1 MSETVLSMQ
10 HIVKAFPGV
19 IANNDVTLEVKKQS
33 IHALIGEN
41 GAGKSTLMN
50 VLCGLHAPD
59 SGRIVFNGQEVGI
72 RSTYDAIRLGIGM
85 VHQHFMLVS
94 DLTVLENIILG
105 ADTPHKGALTDYKT
119 SRKRIEEIMEQYS
132 FHVDLDKKVFEMSV
146 GEMQRVEIIKA
157 LYRGAELLILDEP
170 TAVLTPSETQALF
183 GVCRSLTAM
192 GKTILFISHKLKEV
206 LEISDEITVM
216 RAGKVTGHIRTDEAD
231 EIKLATMM
239 VGRDVVL
246 RVRKDEA
253 KPKGEVLRVE
263 KLSALND
270 RKLPAIKDITF
281 SVRAGEI
288 VGIAGV
294 DGNGQTELV
303 ETLTGLRKQTGGSIY
318 LNGENITA
326 CDCLKRRHHGISQ
339 VPADRMVFGINR
351 KCSVEENLMLSVYNR
366 KPYCRFGFLNKGRIR
381 EYAMELVRRFGIIA
395 ASIETLVGNMSGG
408 NMQKV
413 VVAREIAIEPELLI
427 AAQPTR
433 GVDVGAIEFIHN
445 EIIKLRDKD
454 KAVLLI
460 SMELDEVLS
469 LSDRILVFY
478 EGEIVGEFENKNLDE
493 LELGLY
499 MTGAKRMERAI

>member
-105 ADTPHKGALTDYKT
+105 ADTPHKGALTDYRT

-132 FHVDLDKKVFEMSV
+132 FHVDLDKKIFEMSV

-270 RKLPAIKDITF
+270 RKLP
-281 SVRAGEI
+281 GEI

-326 CDCLKRRHHGISQ
+326 CDCLKRRHHGISH

-413 VVAREIAIEPELLI
+413 VVAREIAIEPELLV